1 MDKMENKSKE
11 LEVAIKAALE
21 AGKILDK
28 HQETEIERGVKEDKS
43 MVTVADTES
52 EEAIKKIILE
62 NFPEHSIVGEETDAV
77 KGMTPFTWYVDPVDG
92 SRNFAHKI
100 PFFAVSIALLHREDI
115 KVGVVYNPA
124 TRSLFYAEAGKG
136 AYLNDKRIHV
146 SKADRDKCIVTIAS
160 GRKST
165 ELKLRRNLLH
175 DLPDNIVSSVR
186 DFGCTA
192 LDLAHV
198 ARGSTEADIKIG
210 FKTYDAASGI
220 LLVLEAGGKVTGI
233 DGNAWKLS
241 DEGSFIASNGVFH
254 SVLVEEVKKQKEKL
268 NI

>member
-1 MDKMENKSKE
+1 MENKSKE
-11 LEVAIKAALE
+11 LEVAIHAALE
-21 AGKILDK
+21 AGKILEK
-28 HQETEIERGVKEDKS
+28 HQDTEIERGVKEDKS
-43 MVTVADTES
+43 MVTLADSES
-52 EEAIKKIILE
+52 EEVIKKILTE
-62 NFPEHSIVGEETDAV
+62 NFPEHSIIGEETDAV
-77 KGMTPFTWYVDPVDG
+77 KNESPYVWYVDPVDG

-100 PFFAVSIALLHREDI
+100 PFFAVSIALLHGEDI
-115 KVGVVYNPA
+115 RVGVVYNPV
-124 TRSLFYAEAGKG
+124 TRSLFYAEKGKG
-136 AYLNDKRIHV
+136 AYLNHKKIHV
-146 SKADRDKCIVTIAS
+146 SKADRDKCIVTVAA

-175 DLPDNIVSSVR
+175 DLPDNVVSSVR

-220 LLVLEAGGKVTGI
+220 LLVTEAGGMVTGI
-233 DGNAWKLS
+233 AGDKWQLA

-254 SVLVEEVKKQKEKL
+254 DILVEEVKKQKAKL
-268 NI
+268 NIE